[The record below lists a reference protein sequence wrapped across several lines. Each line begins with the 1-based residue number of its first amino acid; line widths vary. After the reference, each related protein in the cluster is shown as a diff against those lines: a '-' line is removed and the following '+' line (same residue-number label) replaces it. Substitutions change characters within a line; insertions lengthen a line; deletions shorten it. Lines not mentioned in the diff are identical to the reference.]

1 MLVAGAGRH
10 VVTKK
15 LPRPAAA
22 GARGPPLT
30 FSFHFFIAAR
40 AQHGHDGIAAPST
53 SETYVEMVHRRLYPA
68 ARALYYLLLVKQGGS
83 FSLQPGEAEAVQNKP
98 AVANHWHVFRAADHL
113 ENEGLSVVVDS
124 QFVST
129 ADYGA
134 RSKRRDDLTRQT
146 VEILRRWGDEWA
158 GQREMQSLLNKPEL
172 LHEIEESI
180 VALTPFCDWL
190 DDSMQRG
197 MKPITLV
204 DVCAG
209 KGILSMLA
217 SYILRDDAARVK
229 QIVMLDKAAMNWDH
243 IRAANEGAERED
255 RPPIITW
262 PNCNLHEID
271 EVVERLNEL
280 DSPLAFV
287 GIHLCKTLSPT
298 FIGIA
303 NKLGAATCPYVC
315 LAPCCLPRAV
325 VRPKNASRGEK
336 PRTIDVLIYET
347 EEERLERVEAN
358 ARRKAAMKRPG
369 DCECFLCQS
378 TSHRVHQCSLLPAD
392 VDEQMDIF
400 RRSAASM
407 PCFRCGEVGHFKK
420 DCPSKQAAG
429 KPSVVRPPHIN
440 LDVSSVVESDRPFDR
455 YCEVLSTA
463 LDRPNVRLEEN
474 HLVNNNYGGTVT
486 RRQHIDC
493 NNWNSGRKSTFIIG
507 T

>member
-1 MLVAGAGRH
+1 MTRRRRRH
-10 VVTKK
+10 EETA
-15 LPRPAAA
+15 PAAA
-22 GARGPPLT
+22 
-30 FSFHFFIAAR
+30 FFHFIAAR

-134 RSKRRDDLTRQT
+134 RSKRRDDLTRQA

-325 VRPKNASRGEK
+325 ARPKDASRDKK

-358 ARRKAAMKRPG
+358 AG

-392 VDEQMDIF
+392 FDEQMDIF

-474 HLVNNNYGGTVT
+474 HLVNNNYGSTVT

-493 NNWNSGRKSTFIIG
+493 SNWNSGRKSTFINL
-507 T
+507 